1 MNSDN
6 SQPILII
13 DDDQTFCSRL
23 ARAFRDRGLFV
34 KEAHDSLTAY
44 QLIQSFKPKR
54 VILDLKLAKESGLVI
69 LKELMRLDHTLKIVV
84 LTGYGTISTAVEA
97 VKLGAINYLTKPID
111 SDSILAA
118 FDISPKTKSEID
130 APQLAQVEWDH
141 IQRVI
146 HDCGGNITQAS
157 KVLGLHRRSLQ
168 RKLAKT
174 PNSLR

>member
-1 MNSDN
+1 MSRDH
-6 SQPILII
+6 SQSILII
-13 DDDQTFCSRL
+13 DDDPIFCSRL
-23 ARAFRDRGLFV
+23 ARAFRDRGLLV
-34 KEAHDSLTAY
+34 KEATNSTAAY
-44 QLIQSFKPKR
+44 QLIQSFRPKR
-54 VILDLKLAKESGLVI
+54 VVLDLKLAKESGLVI
-69 LKELMRLDHTLKIVV
+69 LKELMHLDPRLKIVV
-84 LTGYGTISTAVEA
+84 LTGYGTITTAVEA
-97 VKLGAINYLTKPID
+97 VKLGAINYITKPID

-118 FDISPKTKSEID
+118 FDISPKTKSGID